1 LSERAH
7 IGAARAAGT
16 TATRRRAL
24 GEQPFASLQRN
35 AGNRAVQR
43 LASDALAAVDGVAL
57 SERIGA
63 VEGGGSSLDGSL
75 RQRVTETL
83 GADPG
88 DIRIHADGEGH
99 ELSQALGAKA
109 FTSGQDI
116 FFQSGTFDPSTPEGF
131 ELLVHESTHVLQQAA
146 GPVAGNET
154 ADGALAISDPGDA
167 FEQAAS
173 SAAEAPAP
181 AGPSAEGRP
190 VQRWPDVDDL
200 LGVAE
205 QNAKGPGPAV
215 DMLGSFT
222 SAISDDASSGNLGM
236 GTVKKIAATEEQR
249 EAAKGAELS
258 ASQKGFDSDVDA
270 ATKWMGGGS
279 VDRFAGGM
287 AKEVF
292 GMGVGLESMIQNP
305 IGFEKGQAEK
315 QSKEAL
321 PMVTNQYF
329 DTLGKVSRGEEGLG
343 GAASDLYGA
352 FTKGKD
358 NEWAAKQAAA
368 QPIVNDINKGDYA
381 GAFGRFGAEV
391 GVAVLGM
398 GEEGPLG
405 EVSAEAPRPGE
416 VPVAGEVPAVPPDPV
431 PLPDP
436 GPAPVPE
443 GPSTLP
449 GVAPDANIPN
459 ERVVSPQANSVPGEE
474 LEPPTLRD
482 DPDQPPVTLRTDPDL
497 APPTFREPVPQISPL
512 NPKFAE
518 PGSPGFIEQ
527 ADPLADTQRPPF
539 EIDPGAD
546 SAVDTRPQVTQ
557 RGLGDEL
564 PQTRRGLGPE
574 VEPLGEP
581 AAPGRFSRNAGPPTL
596 RDAGPPDF
604 GPPDFGD
611 GPATPGDSPLA
622 HSVATPGGGAIGPA
636 PAGEIGP
643 LGGPPT
649 PGELFGPAPD
659 LNAPLPDDPI
669 PGEPA
674 MPMQDP
680 WILRREFGRE

>member
-1 LSERAH
+1 M
-7 IGAARAAGT
+7 GA
-16 TATRRRAL
+16 
-24 GEQPFASLQRN
+24 QPFVSLQRS

-43 LASDALAAVDGVAL
+43 LAADGLAGVDGEAI
-57 SERIGA
+57 SARIGA
-63 VEGGGSSLDGSL
+63 AEGSGSSRDGAV
-75 RQRVTETL
+75 RQRLTETL
-83 GADPG
+83 DADPG
-88 DIRIHADGEGH
+88 DIRIHADSEGH

-109 FTSGQDI
+109 FTSGRDI

-146 GPVAGNET
+146 GPVAGNAT

-173 SAAEAPAP
+173 SNAEAPAP
-181 AGPSAEGRP
+181 AGPLAEGRS
-190 VQRWPDVDDL
+190 VQRWPDVNDL

-205 QNAKGPGPAV
+205 QQAKGPGPTV

-236 GTVKKIAATEEQR
+236 GTVKKIAATEEKR
-249 EAAKGAELS
+249 EAAKGAELKE
-258 ASQKGFDSDVDA
+258 SQKGFDSDVDA

-279 VDRFAGGM
+279 VDRFAGGV

-292 GMGVGLESMIQNP
+292 GMGAGIESIIQNP

-343 GAASDLYGA
+343 GAASELYGA

-405 EVSAEAPRPGE
+405 EVGAEASAAEAPAVASEEGGQIASKT
-416 VPVAGEVPAVPPDPV
+416 AGEVAPATTGPKTLPGVAPDPN
-431 PLPDP
+431 PLPDL
-436 GPAPVPE
+436 GPATTPEGPSTLPGVAPDPNPLPDLGPATVPDPATVPGLGPDLGPATVPDPATVPGLGPDLGPPTVPDPATVPGLGSDLGPATVPE

-449 GVAPDANIPN
+449 GVAPDPN
-459 ERVVSPQANSVPGEE
+459 P
-474 LEPPTLRD
+474 L
-482 DPDQPPVTLRTDPDL
+482 PDL
-497 APPTFREPVPQISPL
+497 APDTNPSTLESPTEFQGEPTPGQSPL
-512 NPKFAE
+512 AKSVRDPAVGDPAPSPNPE
-518 PGSPGFIEQ
+518 GDG
-527 ADPLADTQRPPF
+527 PLTQRSAGNEAPEPPA
-539 EIDPGAD
+539 P
-546 SAVDTRPQVTQ
+546 
-557 RGLGDEL
+557 
-564 PQTRRGLGPE
+564 
-574 VEPLGEP
+574 EP
-581 AAPGRFSRNAGPPTL
+581 AAP
-596 RDAGPPDF
+596 DAGPQSDPNGPTTADGAKLESDQDQFDAAWAAYSKEPF
-604 GPPDFGD
+604 GYGLL
-611 GPATPGDSPLA
+611 PGWK
-622 HSVATPGGGAIGPA
+622 PGA
-636 PAGEIGP
+636 P
-643 LGGPPT
+643 
-649 PGELFGPAPD
+649 
-659 LNAPLPDDPI
+659 
-669 PGEPA
+669 
-674 MPMQDP
+674 
-680 WILRREFGRE
+680 